1 MTILPNT
8 LPGIIN
14 VWTGGDVAAAV
25 LANAGWRW
33 GIGENNGRR
42 SRGVPAVLMD
52 RPCAIGMFAIIT
64 PVLSVPIIAALATGS
79 RTRKVKDIEEKEK
92 VQEITVVES
101 LPWKERTVSMFWQLD
116 LIGLLLFIGG
126 AGMFLVTIT
135 LANNKTKS
143 WADGEF

>member
-1 MTILPNT
+1 
-8 LPGIIN
+8 
-14 VWTGGDVAAAV
+14 
-25 LANAGWRW
+25 
-33 GIGENNGRR
+33 
-42 SRGVPAVLMD
+42 
-52 RPCAIGMFAIIT
+52 MFAIIT

-79 RTRKVKDIEEKEK
+79 RARKVKDVEEKEK

-143 WADGEF
+143 WADGEFETDMREY

>member
-1 MTILPNT
+1 
-8 LPGIIN
+8 
-14 VWTGGDVAAAV
+14 
-25 LANAGWRW
+25 
-33 GIGENNGRR
+33 
-42 SRGVPAVLMD
+42 
-52 RPCAIGMFAIIT
+52 MFAIIT